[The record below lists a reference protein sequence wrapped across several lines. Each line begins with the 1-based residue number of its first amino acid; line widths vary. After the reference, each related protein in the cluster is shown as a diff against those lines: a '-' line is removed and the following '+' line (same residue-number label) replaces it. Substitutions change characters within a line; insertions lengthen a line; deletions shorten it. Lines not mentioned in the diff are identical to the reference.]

1 MTGNFPVIN
10 KRVFS
15 AGVRSN
21 KQIGQRFYRLGL
33 EFTGDGAKVFAKFRP
48 GQFAELDL
56 CGTALPP
63 AEKIPEDLADAG
75 QRNILLRRPFSFADV
90 YTEKDRTLAEV
101 LYCVVGPAS
110 LRMTT
115 LAAGDSVSVIGPLG
129 NGFWVPAGKKRAF
142 LVAGG
147 MGAPPL
153 LHLAKNI
160 TTDLPNIEV
169 IVFAGGKTAK
179 ELPFERRL
187 DEISQQLGFSLLE
200 FAKYGVKSQVATED
214 GSAGFEGMVTDC
226 FKQWINKSN
235 PPRDGTIICACGPEQ
250 MLAKVAEIAKEK
262 QIDCQIS
269 MERRM
274 ACGIGVCQ
282 SCAVECRVNG
292 TDPVRSDLPYGS
304 GTTPVGISNGASETI
319 YKLCCEDGPVFD
331 SREVVF

>member
-1 MTGNFPVIN
+1 MTGNIPAIN
-10 KRVFS
+10 KGVFS

-21 KQIGQRFYRLGL
+21 KQIGRRFYRLGL
-33 EFTGDGAKVFAKFRP
+33 EFSGEGAKAFAKFRP
-48 GQFAELDL
+48 GQFAEFDL
-56 CGTALPP
+56 SGTALPP
-63 AEKIPEDLADAG
+63 AERMPEDLADAC

-90 YTEKDRTLAEV
+90 YTEKDKTLAEV

-129 NGFWVPAGKKRAF
+129 NGFWVPAGKKRVL
-142 LVAGG
+142 LVTGG

-153 LHLAKNI
+153 QHLAKVI
-160 TTDLPNIEV
+160 TADLPNIEV
-169 IVFAGGKTAK
+169 IVFAGAKTAK
-179 ELPFERRL
+179 KLPFEKRL

-200 FAKYGVKSQVATED
+200 FAKYGVKSEVATDD
-214 GSAGFEGMVTDC
+214 GSAGFEGLVTDC

-235 PPRDGTIICACGPEQ
+235 PPRDGTIIYACGPEQ

-262 QIDCQIS
+262 QIDCQVS
-269 MERRM
+269 MERMM

-282 SCAVECRVNG
+282 SCAIECKVEG
-292 TDPVRSDLPYGS
+292 T
-304 GTTPVGISNGASETI
+304 NENI

-331 SREVVF
+331 SKEIVFSE